1 MAAQVLP
8 GTTFAIGERRALFSI
23 DGYRT
28 SRHPEYDVTPDDQRF
43 LMIRDRSGSGEETE
57 LIVVENVFG
66 ELKAKVGRE

>member
-8 GTTFAIGERRALFSI
+8 GTTFAVGERRALFSI

-28 SRHPEYDVTPDDQRF
+28 GRHPGYDVAPDDQRF
-43 LMIRDRSGSGEETE
+43 LMLRDLGGAGEKTE
-57 LIVVENVFG
+57 LIVVENVIE